1 MNFSFTKSGP
11 GRKHQQGKE
20 RKAAKPARASA
31 GTNPEKPNP
40 DRDLKQQIGHRQY
53 RRVAVRSYALKRVA
67 LEAVS

>member
-31 GTNPEKPNP
+31 GTNPEPPNYE
-40 DRDLKQQIGHRQY
+40 RRIKRAMGHRQY
-53 RRVAVRSYALKRVA
+53 RRSTGRSYALKLTA
-67 LEAVS
+67 LQAVS